1 MYTLFLKIPYS
12 VVLPH
17 FLLLLMLQ
25 TLFTLTA
32 DSGLGRCDA
41 ESLSDQIRMELF
53 VADLSD
59 EFKDF
64 FQDGAG
70 KFLDVC
76 EWDGVECNAYDE
88 VVDIQWYDTGS
99 TGTVHLHFLPKRVQL
114 FEMCSNGHSKA
125 MTGTLETSTLPDK
138 IRAMKLTHHSLHGTV
153 DLTNLPA
160 SLIDFSIMVNKFSGT
175 VNLMSL
181 PAEMRSL
188 VLDCN
193 CFAGSLCIGNIGKLE
208 VLSISNNLLSG
219 SLHIAEM
226 RSLSFLGISNNNLSG
241 EFCITHS
248 SGYADIDATEN
259 AFEGVAVVPG
269 QYVGLVL
276 LRGNGIAQVVDER
289 GNEHPDMERIL
300 HAPSL

>member
-1 MYTLFLKIPYS
+1 MFPTLFALS
-12 VVLPH
+12 
-17 FLLLLMLQ
+17 
-25 TLFTLTA
+25 A
-32 DSGLGRCDA
+32 DSDLGRCDT
-41 ESLSDQIRMELF
+41 ESLSDQIRMEVL

-64 FQDGAG
+64 FQDGTG

-76 EWDGVECNAYDE
+76 EWDGVECNAYGE
-88 VVDIQWYDTGS
+88 VVDILWYDTGS
-99 TGTVHLHFLPKRVQL
+99 PGTVHLQLLPKHMQL
-114 FEMCSNGHSKA
+114 FEMCSNGHNKE

-138 IRAMKLTHHSLHGTV
+138 ISLMKLTHHSLHGTV
-153 DLTNLPA
+153 DLTILPA
-160 SLIDFSIMVNKFSGT
+160 SLIDFSIMANKFSGV

-181 PAEMRSL
+181 PAEMRTL
-188 VLDCN
+188 ALDCN
-193 CFAGSLCIGNIGKLE
+193 CFTGSLCIGNIGKLE

-241 EFCITHS
+241 EFRITHS

-276 LRGNGIAQVVDER
+276 LRGNRIAQVVDER

-300 HAPSL
+300 HEPSL